1 MYVHTPSKSLILK
14 VRDPL
19 AIRELMPAE
28 SRTVCLPDGHNIQIR
43 WTLDASKV
51 LRNIGVSAPSPITS
65 FYTWPRN
72 KLKYPKVLDH
82 QVDMAS
88 FSTLNDRL
96 FNLSEMGTGK
106 TAATLWAIDYLM
118 TIGAL
123 KRALIVC
130 PLSSMK
136 ATWTT
141 DIFDLLP
148 HRTSV
153 IVHGS
158 VERRMKLLKLPH
170 DFYIINHDG
179 LDIEP
184 VAKEVRK
191 RADIGLIV
199 IDEADVLINAQT
211 DIYRFLKWIAE
222 RKQRLWLVTGSPTPN
237 APTDAW
243 ALSKMISPELSPQF
257 FGRFRDETMYQ
268 ASTHRWVPKLG
279 ATARA
284 FEIMQPAIRFK
295 KRECISLPPLIGPR
309 DVPTTLSKEQKDAL
323 KQMRDEMTMFAKTSQ
338 ITAVNGADKI
348 TKLRQILAGSVKD
361 PTTGEY
367 HLLDCKERV
376 RDLRR
381 VIARSASKVL
391 VIAPF
396 KGIVRHLSEELP
408 KDDKPAG
415 LRGVS
420 VLMMNGDVSPAK
432 RPEIIERFKTDP
444 DVKAMICHPQVMSHG
459 LNLSEADITVFYA
472 PIYSNR
478 QYSQVIERFNRLGQI
493 NTMYLLRMLAHP
505 IEASIY
511 KVVDERGT
519 MQNNI
524 LELYKEFI
532 SGRDEEL

>member
-158 VERRMKLLKLPH
+158 VERRMKLLRLPH

-184 VAKEVRK
+184 VAR
-191 RADIGLIV
+191 RYA
-199 IDEADVLINAQT
+199 
-211 DIYRFLKWIAE
+211 
-222 RKQRLWLVTGSPTPN
+222 S
-237 APTDAW
+237 APT
-243 ALSKMISPELSPQF
+243 
-257 FGRFRDETMYQ
+257 
-268 ASTHRWVPKLG
+268 
-279 ATARA
+279 
-284 FEIMQPAIRFK
+284 
-295 KRECISLPPLIGPR
+295 
-309 DVPTTLSKEQKDAL
+309 
-323 KQMRDEMTMFAKTSQ
+323 
-338 ITAVNGADKI
+338 
-348 TKLRQILAGSVKD
+348 
-361 PTTGEY
+361 
-367 HLLDCKERV
+367 
-376 RDLRR
+376 
-381 VIARSASKVL
+381 SA
-391 VIAPF
+391 
-396 KGIVRHLSEELP
+396 
-408 KDDKPAG
+408 
-415 LRGVS
+415 
-420 VLMMNGDVSPAK
+420 
-432 RPEIIERFKTDP
+432 
-444 DVKAMICHPQVMSHG
+444 
-459 LNLSEADITVFYA
+459 
-472 PIYSNR
+472 
-478 QYSQVIERFNRLGQI
+478 
-493 NTMYLLRMLAHP
+493 
-505 IEASIY
+505 
-511 KVVDERGT
+511 
-519 MQNNI
+519 
-524 LELYKEFI
+524 
-532 SGRDEEL
+532 